1 MLKSIS
7 KRIIKSTPFRI
18 IACWIAAQ
26 YIRLVWHSGRWRF
39 AGKEHFDALYDSD
52 QPAILAF
59 WHGRLL
65 IAPYSWRKPWPVKML
80 ISGHRDGELIAYA
93 VKPLG
98 IDWIRGSSS
107 KGGAGAFRQMI
118 KALKNGEWVGITPDG
133 PRGPRM
139 HATDGV
145 INLARL
151 TGAPVLPLGCGI
163 ENGKLLQSWD
173 RFLIPMPFS
182 NGILIWGEPLRVP
195 KDADEKTVNDLR
207 LKLEERIN
215 TLSREADR
223 MTSREPV
230 EPSPEAQE
238 QSR

>member
-7 KRIIKSTPFRI
+7 KQIIKSTPFRI
-18 IACWIAAQ
+18 FACWIAAQ
-26 YIRLVWHSGRWRF
+26 YIRLVWITGRWRF
-39 AGKEHFDALYDSD
+39 VGKEHFDALYDSK

-65 IAPYSWRKPWPVKML
+65 IAPYSWRKPHPFKML

-93 VKPLG
+93 VKHLG

-118 KALKNGEWVGITPDG
+118 KALRNDEWVGITPDG

-139 HATDGV
+139 RATDGV
-145 INLARL
+145 INMARL
-151 TGAPVLPLGCGI
+151 SGAPILPLGCGI
-163 ENGKLLQSWD
+163 ESGKLLPTWD

-182 NGILIWGEPLRVP
+182 KGVLIWGEPLRVP
-195 KDADEKTVNDLR
+195 KEADETMINDFR
-207 LKLEERIN
+207 EKLEERISE
-215 TLSREADR
+215 LSREADR
-223 MTSREPV
+223 MTSRSAV
-230 EPSPEAQE
+230 EPAPEAQE
-238 QSR
+238 QTR